1 VENTVI
7 SLYGIQGGKH
17 SCPSVSRWKTQGF
30 PYREFKVEKRNSRWK
45 NGSFPYREFKV
56 EKRIQGGK
64 TDFPIGNSRWKT
76 TI

>member
-30 PYREFKVEKRNSRWK
+30 PYREFKVEKR
-45 NGSFPYREFKV
+45 
-56 EKRIQGGK
+56 IQGGK